1 MDENKKTDGKDVLEE
16 KKNVLVLSKK
26 ISFEG
31 KEYTEIDLSSL
42 EDLATKDLIQA
53 RRLMNMG
60 NSGLEYYPE
69 RTHEFACYVAS
80 IKTGHPYEMLTSL
93 CARDGMQ
100 LRSMV
105 QSFLY

>member
-1 MDENKKTDGKDVLEE
+1 MDENKKMDGKEVPEE

-31 KEYTEIDLSSL
+31 KEYTEIDLGSL
-42 EDLATKDLIQA
+42 EDLTTKDLIQA

-60 NSGLEYYPE
+60 NGGLEYYPE
-69 RTHEFACYVAS
+69 RTHEFACYLAS
-80 IKTGHPYEMLTSL
+80 VKTGHPYEMFTSL

-100 LRSMV
+100 LRSRV
-105 QSFLY
+105 QSFLF